1 MKLSDVT
8 ALIEKR
14 MPKSWAEE
22 WDNPGLAFGRLDSE
36 VSRIALALDA
46 TPESVS
52 DAAALGCRL
61 LVAHHPIIFRPLRSI
76 VDDTLTGRTLLCAAE
91 KGVAIYAAHTN
102 WDSSPEG
109 VNCVLASLLALEGVE
124 PLVCSQNGAWGMGA
138 VGELPEPLLPA
149 SLEQLLHVR
158 WRLYNFTFY
167 GDSSNRVKKIALGG
181 GACQEFWR
189 DALAYGADCFI
200 TADVSY
206 HVRQEALAAGLRLVS
221 ADHGEMER
229 ASLPALKKILEEE
242 TTIPVF
248 LLEERKSP
256 FEHWSGNQ
264 D

>member
-1 MKLSDVT
+1 
-8 ALIEKR
+8 
-14 MPKSWAEE
+14 
-22 WDNPGLAFGRLDSE
+22 
-36 VSRIALALDA
+36 
-46 TPESVS
+46 
-52 DAAALGCRL
+52 
-61 LVAHHPIIFRPLRSI
+61 
-76 VDDTLTGRTLLCAAE
+76 
-91 KGVAIYAAHTN
+91 
-102 WDSSPEG
+102 
-109 VNCVLASLLALEGVE
+109 
-124 PLVCSQNGAWGMGA
+124 MGA